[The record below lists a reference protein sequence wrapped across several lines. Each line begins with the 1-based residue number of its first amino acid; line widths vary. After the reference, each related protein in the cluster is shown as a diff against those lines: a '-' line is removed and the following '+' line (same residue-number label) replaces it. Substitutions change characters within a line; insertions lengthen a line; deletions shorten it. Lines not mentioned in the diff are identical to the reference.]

1 MCSSSASRELN
12 KSCTVIGYKSK
23 QYGQP
28 WSLRIICCVV
38 DKNCALYTMYYVH
51 QACLAKM
58 AGCEH
63 WSLLNAILIMTH
75 TCYHFQKTWQK
86 EWTWPIFSHVE
97 LMLTSQELPCASV
110 KTSLHANPF
119 IWKCVPPTGSF
130 SMKCFVQRQRNSHK
144 VTWKWPAQCTELTDR
159 LMAKYCYQTRK
170 PCLLFMLLLPLKT
183 TVQGIHFLRSIEIS
197 HPSVAHLPSVL
208 VEYCYRCWQGNFP
221 HLTDQSIYAVIPGTS
236 LYPLFHWRHQ
246 WYWVDEKHN
255 IQSHVNS
262 LISTFAPPPPLFF
275 FPAVYMYMTC
285 ITLPIPRTSYMQI

>member
-97 LMLTSQELPCASV
+97 LMLTSQELPCVCQNKSSCKSIHMKMRASYRFIFNEMFCT
-110 KTSLHANPF
+110 KTEKQSQSNLEVA
-119 IWKCVPPTGSF
+119 C
-130 SMKCFVQRQRNSHK
+130 SMHR
-144 VTWKWPAQCTELTDR
+144 TDR
-159 LMAKYCYQTRK
+159 QVDGKI
-170 PCLLFMLLLPLKT
+170 LLPDKKT
-183 TVQGIHFLRSIEIS
+183 LFVIHVVITFENNSPRYPFL
-197 HPSVAHLPSVL
+197 A
-208 VEYCYRCWQGNFP
+208 
-221 HLTDQSIYAVIPGTS
+221 
-236 LYPLFHWRHQ
+236 
-246 WYWVDEKHN
+246 
-255 IQSHVNS
+255 
-262 LISTFAPPPPLFF
+262 
-275 FPAVYMYMTC
+275 
-285 ITLPIPRTSYMQI
+285 